1 MKKLEDLTYIE
12 YTALQSSGALKVV
25 YPQATGVYS
34 IDCQKSEN
42 DDLMKVEQNDI
53 EK

>member
-1 MKKLEDLTYIE
+1 MKKLEDLNYIE

-25 YPQATGVYS
+25 YPQATGVYLV
-34 IDCQKSEN
+34 DCHKSEN

>member
-1 MKKLEDLTYIE
+1 MKKLEELTYLE
-12 YTALQSSGALKVV
+12 YTALQSSGGLKVV

-34 IDCQKSEN
+34 QDCNKSEN

>member
-12 YTALQSSGALKVV
+12 YAALQSSGALKVV
-25 YPQATGVYS
+25 YPKATGDYNQ
-34 IDCQKSEN
+34 DCNKSEN